1 MSLIIEAEDIMSK
14 KDWRDTYSAQQKYDS
29 LNTKRF
35 AFKLN
40 LKTDADVIEALE
52 TADSKQGLIKDAIR
66 FYIANKK

>member
-1 MSLIIEAEDIMSK
+1 MSK
-14 KDWRDTYSAQQKYDS
+14 KAIGEDWRDAYSAQQKYDA

-40 LKTDADVIEALE
+40 LKTDADIITALE
-52 TADSKQGLIKDAIR
+52 NADSKQGLIKDAIR